1 MSSATSAVGG
11 GAKALFSAKWYTRMH
26 EAVRPMNESKVFAGL
41 VVVLLNLSMKHVDVG
56 LSKSMQSYFK
66 NSFSRQALVFAMVW
80 MPTRDVL
87 AALIV
92 STLAI
97 LVIDCLANDE
107 SAFCILPASFKNHHL
122 RMHTEGMKTDPAAA
136 DPAAAAADPAPPPQT
151 ENMRTLEGAATTI
164 VDVPAAP
171 DVPPLKPFAPS
182 SVPAGP
188 FLPAPRKRRG
198 AAAR

>member
-1 MSSATSAVGG
+1 
-11 GAKALFSAKWYTRMH
+11 MH

-136 DPAAAAADPAPPPQT
+136 DPAAAAAAADPAAAAADPAPPPQT

-188 FLPAPRKRRG
+188 FLPAPRRSKRATRV
-198 AAAR
+198 AA